1 MTEGKGSMSPRS
13 TTVTTSKSASAIKKA
28 TPRPRA
34 TRSNGGLTSAVRR
47 LAPADRARL
56 GLAARVAL
64 APREQGDL
72 ALPPDRPDPV
82 ALLEEQAKTRVP
94 ELVPVRHGRMMVSP
108 FTFFRGNALG
118 MAVDLGAAPVS
129 GLSAQLC
136 GDAHLSNFG
145 VFGSPER
152 RLLFD
157 VNDFDETLAGPF
169 EWDVKRLVASLS
181 VAGRANGF
189 SRKER
194 KACVLETVRRYRD
207 ACAEFGTMRALD
219 VWYARADIDQLEEV
233 MRNKISGR
241 RRKNVDQTLLKAR
254 GSGSMKAF
262 GKLTEMTED
271 GVRIKAD
278 APLVVPI
285 ADLLPDAGREEL
297 ESRIKDLF
305 RAYRRSLPNE
315 RRVLFDQFEFVDMA
329 RKVVGV
335 GSVGTRCWIVLLRG
349 RDDGDPLFLQVKEA
363 GESVLKAN
371 VPTAMKQRSAP
382 RNEGERVV
390 IGQRLMQA
398 ASDIFLG
405 WQKVEGIDGQTRDFY
420 VRQLRDMKGS
430 AVVEKMD
437 PRGMTLYGQLCGWT
451 LARAHARSGDRIAL
465 ATYLNSDDDFPNAM
479 VEFAEAYADQNERD
493 YDAFL
498 EAIKSGRL
506 EAEAGL

>member
-1 MTEGKGSMSPRS
+1 MSPRS
-13 TTVTTSKSASAIKKA
+13 TTVTTRKSTVTAKKA
-28 TPRPRA
+28 APRPRT
-34 TRSNGGLTSAVRR
+34 TRSDAGLTSAVRR

-64 APREQGDL
+64 APEDQGEL
-72 ALPPDRPDPV
+72 VLPPDRPDPV
-82 ALLEEQAKTRVP
+82 ALLEEQAAIRVP

-129 GLSAQLC
+129 GLAAQLC

-145 VFGSPER
+145 LFGSPER
-152 RLLFD
+152 RMLFD
-157 VNDFDETLAGPF
+157 INDFDETYQGPW
-169 EWDVKRLVASLS
+169 EWDVKRLVASIS
-181 VAGRANGF
+181 VAGRGNGF

-194 KACVLETVRRYRD
+194 KANVLETVRRYRD

-219 VWYARADIDQLEEV
+219 VWYARADVQELEETL
-233 MRNKISGR
+233 RNKMSR
-241 RRKNVDQTLLKAR
+241 SRRKNVDRTLLKAR

-278 APLVVPI
+278 PPLVMPI
-285 ADLLPDAGREEL
+285 ADLLPDAGRAEL
-297 ESRIKDLF
+297 EAQFKGLL
-305 RAYRRSLPNE
+305 ALYRRTLPHE
-315 RRVLFDQFEFVDMA
+315 RRVLLDQFEFVDMA

-335 GSVGTRCWIVLLRG
+335 GSVGTRCWIVLMRG

-363 GESVLKAN
+363 GPSVLKAN
-371 VPTAMKQRSAP
+371 VPSALKPRSAP

-390 IGQRLMQA
+390 VGQRLMQA

-405 WQKVEGIDGQTRDFY
+405 WQRVEGIDGQTRDFY

-430 AVVEKMD
+430 AVVEKLD
-437 PRGMTLYGQLCGWT
+437 PPAMTLYGQLCGWT

-465 ATYLNSDDDFPNAM
+465 ATYLNSNDDFPNAM
-479 VEFAEAYADQNERD
+479 VEYAEAYADQNERD
-493 YDAFL
+493 YEAFL
-498 EAIKSGRL
+498 AAIKSGRL
-506 EAEAGL
+506 EAEPGL